1 MSLDTVEALER
12 AANALDAASEAVGCG
27 LGDRPQLADML
38 ALWLM
43 EEGVIVFRLASSRS
57 SDRRCCRAFANR
69 WSRERSR

>member
-43 EEGVIVFRLASSRS
+43 EEASALREIA
-57 SDRRCCRAFANR
+57 DRRRV
-69 WSRERSR
+69 